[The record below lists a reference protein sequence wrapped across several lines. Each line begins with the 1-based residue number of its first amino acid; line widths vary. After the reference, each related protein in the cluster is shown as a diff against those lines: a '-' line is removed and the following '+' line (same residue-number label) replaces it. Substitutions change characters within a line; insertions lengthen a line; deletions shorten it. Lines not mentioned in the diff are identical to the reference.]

1 MRGETRRVTDQ
12 TTVKPDVRRGKFLWQ
27 LENEG
32 HEKAECVAQLRGDGQ
47 VQVSIEKEG
56 MHEKA
61 GVFPDIPTAVRWA
74 FNYQSALVSKGWAVV
89 V

>member
-1 MRGETRRVTDQ
+1 MRGKTRRVTNQ
-12 TTVKPDVRRGKFLWQ
+12 PTVTPAVRHSTFLWQ

-32 HEKAECVAQLRGDGQ
+32 HEKVECVALLRDDGQ

-56 MHEKA
+56 MHEEA

-74 FNYQSALVSKGWAVV
+74 FNYQSALISKGWAVV

>member
-1 MRGETRRVTDQ
+1 MRGKTRRVTNQ
-12 TTVKPDVRRGKFLWQ
+12 PTVTPAVRHGTFLWQ

-32 HEKAECVAQLRGDGQ
+32 HEKVECVAQLRDDGQ

-56 MHEKA
+56 MHEEA